1 MILEITLSDVGRIR
15 NKRVLGD
22 LVHVWVPCEIMI
34 LEITPDSSAKKR
46 PQTLILE
53 MTPVFSVNWP
63 QTYRMLEEFRSK
75 VCEVIW
81 FILGS
86 SVKLNY
92 DFGNDLRLI
101 NCWKNPDQKC
111 LRWRLPEGHPLLP
124 THSQC
129 LFTTRTALE
138 NLQDFVGFFASKVG
152 RKLVYICCQKLTSF
166 CIFSQW
172 HLGSST
178 PSGTWASITL
188 SIVGR
193 PAGSEE
199 HFVPFL
205 WKYFWKIRNWRFCIL
220 GSKLCK
226 ILSILGTR
234 GGESTKWQ
242 HFWKELLQKIWQ
254 MCSVH
259 NPAILTCW
267 STLTKG
273 TKGAQKWV
281 KNTQGGTQIQ
291 IYTNTNTNI
300 YKLKKIGA
308 LHQLTSPLGFAP
320 FSRWHLCSLWQCFSL
335 DLWTF
340 VLKIIQTQ
348 NKISLFFNSLQLVVK
363 DRCTKPFETRQN
375 KIKTF

>member
-1 MILEITLSDVGRIR
+1 MILEITLSYVGRIR

-22 LVHVWVPCEIMI
+22 LVYVWVRCEIVI
-34 LEITPDSSAKKR
+34 LEITPDFPAK
-46 PQTLILE
+46 E
-53 MTPVFSVNWP
+53 MTSDFDIDF
-63 QTYRMLEEFRSK
+63 LCK
-75 VCEVIW
+75 LIVCW
-81 FILGS
+81 
-86 SVKLNY
+86 
-92 DFGNDLRLI
+92 R
-101 NCWKNPDQKC
+101 NPDQKC

-199 HFVPFL
+199 HFVTFL

-234 GGESTKWQ
+234 GGGSTKWQ

-281 KNTQGGTQIQ
+281 KNTQGPHK
-291 IYTNTNTNI
+291 YKDTNTNI
-300 YKLKKIGA
+300 YKY
-308 LHQLTSPLGFAP
+308 
-320 FSRWHLCSLWQCFSL
+320 RYEY
-335 DLWTF
+335 
-340 VLKIIQTQ
+340 IQTKKNWGPSSIDIASWLRALQ
-348 NKISLFFNSLQLVVK
+348 SL
-363 DRCTKPFETRQN
+363 
-375 KIKTF
+375 TFM